1 MRKTILIC
9 LLLLAIPAAGLAQGD
24 VLRLSTTTGLEA
36 SGLLDV
42 LLPEFKKD
50 TGVEVQVFYKSLGSA
65 IRDAMNGEVDAVL
78 LPDPAQRERL
88 LAKGFGLRQHEVMRG
103 DFLIVGPDADPATA
117 RSGDAAAC
125 LRKIAASDAVFAS
138 CGDDSVAHV
147 REQALWRATGLPL
160 KEEETVLTEQGR
172 TLTFQVVRPE
182 AMSGFVSV
190 GDGVGNTLVFA
201 EEKQA
206 YTLAD
211 RATYVRYKYGRPEGL
226 RLESICEGDNLLADP
241 YGLVLVN
248 PEKFSH
254 VRLEL
259 AETFSQWLVS
269 GRGQQ
274 IIADYRLFG
283 RQLFFPDAKLAGL

>member
-1 MRKTILIC
+1 MRKILLTC
-9 LLLLAIPAAGLAQGD
+9 LLLLAIPAAALAQGD

-50 TGVEVQVFYKSLGSA
+50 TGMEVQIAYKSLGAA
-65 IRDAMNGEVDAVL
+65 IRDAMNGEADAVL
-78 LPDPAQRERL
+78 LSDPGQQEQL
-88 LAKGFGLRQHEVMRG
+88 MAKGFGIRKHEVMRG
-103 DFLIVGPDADPATA
+103 DFLIVGPDTDPAAA
-117 RSGDAAAC
+117 RSGDAAIC
-125 LRKIAASDAVFAS
+125 LKRIAASGAVFAS
-138 CGDDSVAHV
+138 CGDDSVTHV

-160 KEEETVLTEQGR
+160 KEEEFMLTEGSA
-172 TLTFQVVRPE
+172 TLAFRAVRPE
-182 AMSGFVSV
+182 GMSGFASV

-226 RLESICEGDNLLADP
+226 RLEPICEGDTLLADP

-248 PEKFSH
+248 PEKFGH
-254 VRLEL
+254 VRLDL

-274 IIADYRLFG
+274 IIANYRLFG
-283 RQLFFPDAKLAGL
+283 RQLFFPNAKLARQ